1 MTKNNERKQS
11 RSPVRREF
19 HSQNNYK
26 KKEAMPEI
34 TLFSASNSP
43 ILHALA
49 SASKENN
56 PSGSSITVN
65 LKQCVRHKLQYSQL
79 PIRCQRTSPYYRPVR
94 SPFKLVG
101 LSAIN
106 HNNVSFVTSKN
117 CPDSS
122 HTNSTCSSPI
132 LRAIGPSRCKKSL
145 SMTDLSP
152 TAIDSETVDFRSE
165 SNSSLGLREDQGERN
180 KDSVGTGNTL
190 LRIGHRTWTNNFL
203 STNIEVD
210 GNCFSQNPGKAA
222 SIVCHVLVL
231 NAWRRRRVDV
241 GHLQETIDELTR
253 QIDHLRLQIVV
264 LRRLLDTENDRV
276 NRLSKEAQRSKTQIE
291 ELSQERDVLKKEKD
305 KLEEEV
311 KRLEDTSEE
320 RSVTTEN
327 LRNELLNAQN
337 QLQALDGQIARDR
350 EKLLKLREDK
360 RILLDKI
367 SASEALATERG
378 TRADRAE
385 SAIEDLQIR
394 LAAQIALVESAQEQN
409 QRYAKQLKDT
419 EDQRMILEK
428 QLRLNIE
435 AGKALSLRTNIL
447 ESQLADKEAALHRI
461 ESIYNSQLMEL
472 NGLKERLIRQ
482 SQEGGWSSRV
492 LQIAGSV
499 VRAPRAILR
508 TLSFLSSTT
517 VPS

>member
-1 MTKNNERKQS
+1 
-11 RSPVRREF
+11 
-19 HSQNNYK
+19 
-26 KKEAMPEI
+26 MPEI

-56 PSGSSITVN
+56 PSGSSITLN
-65 LKQCVRHKLQYSQL
+65 LKQCVKHKLQYSQL

-94 SPFKLVG
+94 NPFKLVG

-106 HNNVSFVTSKN
+106 HNNASIVTSKS

-132 LRAIGPSRCKKSL
+132 LRAIGPSRYRKSL
-145 SMTDLSP
+145 SMTDLSS
-152 TAIDSETVDFRSE
+152 TTNDSET
-165 SNSSLGLREDQGERN
+165 GLREDQGERN
-180 KDSVGTGNTL
+180 KDNVGTANGV

-203 STNIEVD
+203 STNIEEG
-210 GNCFSQNPGKAA
+210 GNRLSQNPGKAA
-222 SIVCHVLVL
+222 NILCHVLVL
-231 NAWRRRRVDV
+231 NAWRRRRADV
-241 GHLQETIDELTR
+241 GQLQETIDELAR
-253 QIDHLRLQIVV
+253 QIEHLRLQIVV

-276 NRLSKEAQRSKTQIE
+276 NKFSKEAQRSKTQIE
-291 ELSQERDVLKKEKD
+291 ELSQERDLLKKEKD
-305 KLEEEV
+305 KLVEEV
-311 KRLEDTSEE
+311 KCLEVASEE

-337 QLQALDGQIARDR
+337 QLQALDGQISRDR

-378 TRADRAE
+378 SRADRAE
-385 SAIEDLQIR
+385 SAIGDLQIR
-394 LAAQIALVESAQEQN
+394 LAAQIVLVESAQEQN

-419 EDQRMILEK
+419 EDERKKLEK
-428 QLRLNIE
+428 QLRSNIE

-447 ESQLADKEAALHRI
+447 ESQLADKEASLHRI
-461 ESIYNSQLMEL
+461 ESIYNSQLVEL